1 VEAESGAVIRAQA
14 PASRSALV
22 AWILMSHDPAVPDN
36 LDYEWLGWLVEH
48 PEKWTEEDLAGAR
61 FMLANQKSA
70 VEAMHPKDP
79 NGRGG
84 RGSGSRRPARSGDP
98 EVRRTAPLARLGYGA
113 GRRLR
118 EAVEAGRSPR
128 RMGRAPRR
136 SD

>member
-79 NGRGG
+79 NGR
-84 RGSGSRRPARSGDP
+84 RAAQEVVDLLEAAIQKYVEPRP
-98 EVRRTAPLARLGYGA
+98 
-113 GRRLR
+113 
-118 EAVEAGRSPR
+118 
-128 RMGRAPRR
+128 
-136 SD
+136 